1 MWALKLLEGAAS
13 WSLLPV
19 VFQLMYAPLR
29 DELRDGVR
37 RTVDGL
43 IRKSGMGLAG
53 VALLAIAQFLQP
65 GAVLLIVFMLCV
77 NVVILLWLVRPRYL
91 EALQERV
98 AGVQFDGVA
107 GADQALLSE
116 ALKASSPERALR
128 IADLLEY
135 GGVLTE
141 RHVITLLTHPHERVQ
156 ERGVQLS
163 SRFASKTVGRLV
175 EAIIVTGERR
185 PRDAAV
191 WALPVLAADRG
202 ALG

>member
-1 MWALKLLEGAAS
+1 MFASNQLWTGVFCVVFQLVVSEQLLRRVGILNYVTAVPVTLGVVALIAFFSPSLWSVWALKLLEGAAS
-13 WSLLPV
+13 WSLLPA
-19 VFQLMYAPLR
+19 VFQPMYAPLR

-65 GAVLLIVFMLCV
+65 GAVLLIAFMLCV

-98 AGVQFDGVA
+98 AGVQFDGG

-116 ALKASSPERALR
+116 ALKASSPSGPCASP
-128 IADLLEY
+128 
-135 GGVLTE
+135 T
-141 RHVITLLTHPHERVQ
+141 
-156 ERGVQLS
+156 S
-163 SRFASKTVGRLV
+163 SNM
-175 EAIIVTGERR
+175 
-185 PRDAAV
+185 AAC
-191 WALPVLAADRG
+191 
-202 ALG
+202 